1 VCELICKIPD
11 AGVFFVKILDEEKER
26 EREREREEGGGR
38 KTDCEY
44 VSEYV
49 SIE

>member
-26 EREREREEGGGR
+26 ERERERERRGGGER
-38 KTDCEY
+38 QIANMY
-44 VSEYV
+44 RNMLV
-49 SIE
+49 